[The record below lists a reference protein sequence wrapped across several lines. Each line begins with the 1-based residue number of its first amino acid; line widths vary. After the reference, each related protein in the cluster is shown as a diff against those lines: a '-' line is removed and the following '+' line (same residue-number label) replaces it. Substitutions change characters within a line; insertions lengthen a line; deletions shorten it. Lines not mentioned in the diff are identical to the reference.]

1 MSSEYSASL
10 NPSFFSLFFK
20 TLKLVVSIALSNFI
34 LSTPSEL
41 LRSVFVKTIMSLK
54 VSYLSISK
62 SSYFITIFLKFFE
75 NNIKDLDEA
84 SSNWVYAQKKIKDQ
98 NKIKF
103 LKTHSCLGAYKG
115 KPFTTIDYSLGGIY
129 IVRDPRNVISS
140 VMNHF
145 SLSVDEAYE
154 FMTDI
159 HRGTKAKIEDDYS
172 TYSYLST
179 WANHYKSWVN
189 SKNFRKIVIKYEDL
203 EIDKYETFRD
213 IIVFTNTLLN
223 NSDGVNK
230 IKLEKAIETTN
241 FNVLK
246 NKEKNE
252 GFDEALYSEDKK
264 EKKVFFNMGFNNR
277 WKKILREDIRKKLE
291 DVFKNEM
298 KDIGYI

>member
-1 MSSEYSASL
+1 MIIWIASYPKSGNTYIRSLLSAYY
-10 NPSFFSLFFK
+10 FSKDGNFNFDL
-20 TLKLVVSIALSNFI
+20 LK
-34 LSTPSEL
+34 
-41 LRSVFVKTIMSLK
+41 
-54 VSYLSISK
+54 
-62 SSYFITIFLKFFE
+62 
-75 NNIKDLDEA
+75 NIKQFPNTEFFNSNINSLDDA
-84 SSNWVYAQKKIKDQ
+84 SNNWLYAQKKIKEQ

-115 KPFTTIDYSLGGIY
+115 KPFTTVDYSLGGIY
-129 IVRDPRNVISS
+129 VVRDPRNVISS

-145 SLSVDEAYE
+145 SLNADEAFN

-159 HRGTKAKIEDDYS
+159 HRGTRSNIENDYS
-172 TYSYLST
+172 AYSYLNT
-179 WANHYKSWVN
+179 WANHYKSWAK
-189 SKNFRKIVIKYEDL
+189 SKNFRKIIIKYEEL
-203 EIDKYETFRD
+203 ETNKYETFRD

>member
-1 MSSEYSASL
+1 MIIWIASYPKSGNTYIRSLLSAYY
-10 NPSFFSLFFK
+10 FSKDGNFNFDL
-20 TLKLVVSIALSNFI
+20 LK
-34 LSTPSEL
+34 
-41 LRSVFVKTIMSLK
+41 
-54 VSYLSISK
+54 
-62 SSYFITIFLKFFE
+62 
-75 NNIKDLDEA
+75 NIKQFPNTEFFNSNINSLDDA
-84 SSNWVYAQKKIKDQ
+84 SNNWLYAQKKIKEQ
-98 NKIKF
+98 SKIKF

-115 KPFTTIDYSLGGIY
+115 KPFTTVDYSLGGIY
-129 IVRDPRNVISS
+129 VVRDPRNVISS

-145 SLSVDEAYE
+145 SLNADEAYN

-159 HRGTKAKIEDDYS
+159 HRGTRSNIENDYS
-172 TYSYLST
+172 AYSYLST
-179 WANHYKSWVN
+179 WANHYKSWAN
-189 SKNFRKIVIKYEDL
+189 SKNFRKIIIKYEEL
-203 EIDKYETFRD
+203 ETNKYETFRD

>member
-1 MSSEYSASL
+1 MIIWIASYPKSGNTYIRSLLSAYY
-10 NPSFFSLFFK
+10 FSKDGNFNFDL
-20 TLKLVVSIALSNFI
+20 LK
-34 LSTPSEL
+34 
-41 LRSVFVKTIMSLK
+41 
-54 VSYLSISK
+54 
-62 SSYFITIFLKFFE
+62 
-75 NNIKDLDEA
+75 NIKQFPNTEFFDSNINSLDDA
-84 SSNWVYAQKKIKDQ
+84 SNNWLYAQKKIKEQ

-115 KPFTTIDYSLGGIY
+115 KPFTTVDYSLGGIY
-129 IVRDPRNVISS
+129 VVRDPRNVISS

-145 SLSVDEAYE
+145 SLNADEAYN

-159 HRGTKAKIEDDYS
+159 HRGTRSNIENDYS
-172 TYSYLST
+172 AYSYLST
-179 WANHYKSWVN
+179 WANHYKSWAN
-189 SKNFRKIVIKYEDL
+189 SKNFRKIIIKYEEL
-203 EIDKYETFRD
+203 ETNKYETFRD

-277 WKKILREDIRKKLE
+277 WKKILRDDIRKKLE
-291 DVFKNEM
+291 DIFKNEM
-298 KDIGYI
+298 EDIGYK

>member
-1 MSSEYSASL
+1 MIIWIASYPKSGNTYIRSLLSAYY
-10 NPSFFSLFFK
+10 FSKDGNFNFDL
-20 TLKLVVSIALSNFI
+20 LK
-34 LSTPSEL
+34 
-41 LRSVFVKTIMSLK
+41 
-54 VSYLSISK
+54 
-62 SSYFITIFLKFFE
+62 
-75 NNIKDLDEA
+75 NIKQFPNTEFFNSNINSLDDA
-84 SSNWVYAQKKIKDQ
+84 SNNWLYAQKKIKEQ

-115 KPFTTIDYSLGGIY
+115 KPFTTVDYSLGGIY
-129 IVRDPRNVISS
+129 VVRDPRNVISS

-145 SLSVDEAYE
+145 SLNADEAFN

-159 HRGTKAKIEDDYS
+159 HRGTRSNIENDYS
-172 TYSYLST
+172 AYSYLST
-179 WANHYKSWVN
+179 WANHYKSWAK
-189 SKNFRKIVIKYEDL
+189 SKNFRKIIIKYEEL
-203 EIDKYETFRD
+203 ETNKYETFRD

-298 KDIGYI
+298 EDIGYK

>member
-1 MSSEYSASL
+1 MIIWIASYPKSGNTYIRSLLSAYY
-10 NPSFFSLFFK
+10 FSKDGNFNFDL
-20 TLKLVVSIALSNFI
+20 LK
-34 LSTPSEL
+34 
-41 LRSVFVKTIMSLK
+41 
-54 VSYLSISK
+54 
-62 SSYFITIFLKFFE
+62 
-75 NNIKDLDEA
+75 NIKQFPNTEFFNSNINSLDDA
-84 SSNWVYAQKKIKDQ
+84 SNNWLYAQKKIKEQ
-98 NKIKF
+98 SKIKF

-115 KPFTTIDYSLGGIY
+115 KPFTTVDYSLGGIY
-129 IVRDPRNVISS
+129 VVRDPRNVISS

-145 SLSVDEAYE
+145 SLNADEAYN

-159 HRGTKAKIEDDYS
+159 HRGTRSNIENDYS
-172 TYSYLST
+172 AYSYLST
-179 WANHYKSWVN
+179 WANHYKSWAN
-189 SKNFRKIVIKYEDL
+189 SKNFRKIIIKYEEL
-203 EIDKYETFRD
+203 ETNKYETFRD

-277 WKKILREDIRKKLE
+277 WKKILRDDIRKKLE
-291 DVFKNEM
+291 DIFKNEM
-298 KDIGYI
+298 EDIGYK

>member
-1 MSSEYSASL
+1 MIIWIASYPKSGNTYIRSLLSAYY
-10 NPSFFSLFFK
+10 FSKDGNFNFDL
-20 TLKLVVSIALSNFI
+20 LK
-34 LSTPSEL
+34 
-41 LRSVFVKTIMSLK
+41 
-54 VSYLSISK
+54 
-62 SSYFITIFLKFFE
+62 
-75 NNIKDLDEA
+75 NIKQFPNTEFFNSNINSLDDA
-84 SSNWVYAQKKIKDQ
+84 SNNWLYAQKKIKEQ

-115 KPFTTIDYSLGGIY
+115 KPFTTVDYSLGGIY
-129 IVRDPRNVISS
+129 VVRDPRNVISS

-145 SLSVDEAYE
+145 SLNADEAYN

-159 HRGTKAKIEDDYS
+159 HRGTRSNIENDYS
-172 TYSYLST
+172 AYSYLST
-179 WANHYKSWVN
+179 WANHYKSWAN
-189 SKNFRKIVIKYEDL
+189 SKNFRKIIIKYEEL
-203 EIDKYETFRD
+203 ETNKYETFRD

-277 WKKILREDIRKKLE
+277 WKKILRKDIREKLE

-298 KDIGYI
+298 EDIGYI

>member
-1 MSSEYSASL
+1 MIIWIASYPKSGNTYIRSFLSAYY
-10 NPSFFSLFFK
+10 FSHDGTFNFDL
-20 TLKLVVSIALSNFI
+20 LK
-34 LSTPSEL
+34 
-41 LRSVFVKTIMSLK
+41 
-54 VSYLSISK
+54 
-62 SSYFITIFLKFFE
+62 
-75 NNIKDLDEA
+75 NIKQFPNTEFFDTNINDLDEA
-84 SSNWVYAQKKIKDQ
+84 SNNWVYAQKKIKDQ
-98 NKIKF
+98 NKVKF

-223 NSDGVNK
+223 NSDGVDK
-230 IKLEKAIETTN
+230 IKLERAIETTN

-252 GFDEALYSEDKK
+252 GFKEALYSEDKG

>member
-1 MSSEYSASL
+1 MIIWIASYPKSGNTYIRSLLSAYY
-10 NPSFFSLFFK
+10 FSKDGNFNFDL
-20 TLKLVVSIALSNFI
+20 LK
-34 LSTPSEL
+34 
-41 LRSVFVKTIMSLK
+41 
-54 VSYLSISK
+54 
-62 SSYFITIFLKFFE
+62 
-75 NNIKDLDEA
+75 NIKQFPNTEFFDSNINSLDDA
-84 SSNWVYAQKKIKDQ
+84 SNNWLYAQKKIKEQ

-115 KPFTTIDYSLGGIY
+115 KPFTTVDYSLGGIY
-129 IVRDPRNVISS
+129 VVRDPRNVISS

-145 SLSVDEAYE
+145 SLNADEAYN

-159 HRGTKAKIEDDYS
+159 HRGTRSNIENDYS
-172 TYSYLST
+172 AYSYLST
-179 WANHYKSWVN
+179 WANHYKSWAN
-189 SKNFRKIVIKYEDL
+189 SKNFRKIIIKYEEL
-203 EIDKYETFRD
+203 ETNKYETFRD

>member
-1 MSSEYSASL
+1 MIIWIASYPKSGNTYIRSLLSAYY
-10 NPSFFSLFFK
+10 FSKDGNFNFDL
-20 TLKLVVSIALSNFI
+20 LK
-34 LSTPSEL
+34 
-41 LRSVFVKTIMSLK
+41 
-54 VSYLSISK
+54 
-62 SSYFITIFLKFFE
+62 
-75 NNIKDLDEA
+75 NIKQFPNTEFFNSNINSLDDA
-84 SSNWVYAQKKIKDQ
+84 SNNWLYAQKKIKEK

-115 KPFTTIDYSLGGIY
+115 KPFTTVDYSLGGIY
-129 IVRDPRNVISS
+129 VVRDPRNVISS

-145 SLSVDEAYE
+145 SLNADEAYN

-159 HRGTKAKIEDDYS
+159 HRGTRSNIENDYS
-172 TYSYLST
+172 AYSYLST
-179 WANHYKSWVN
+179 WANHYKSWAN
-189 SKNFRKIVIKYEDL
+189 SKNFRKIIIKYEEL
-203 EIDKYETFRD
+203 ETNKYETFRD

>member
-1 MSSEYSASL
+1 MDSIIPKSGNLYKIFFISL
-10 NPSFFSLFFK
+10 LLSKDGTFYFDLLNNIKQFPNTEFFD
-20 TLKLVVSIALSNFI
+20 T
-34 LSTPSEL
+34 
-41 LRSVFVKTIMSLK
+41 
-54 VSYLSISK
+54 
-62 SSYFITIFLKFFE
+62 
-75 NNIKDLDEA
+75 NIKDLDEA

-223 NSDGVNK
+223 NSDGVDK
-230 IKLEKAIETTN
+230 IKLERAIETTN

-246 NKEKNE
+246 I
-252 GFDEALYSEDKK
+252 KK
-264 EKKVFFNMGFNNR
+264 KMRDLKKHCIQKTRGRKSFF
-277 WKKILREDIRKKLE
+277 
-291 DVFKNEM
+291 
-298 KDIGYI
+298 

>member
-1 MSSEYSASL
+1 MIIWIASYPKSGNTYIRSLLSAYY
-10 NPSFFSLFFK
+10 FSKDGNFNFDL
-20 TLKLVVSIALSNFI
+20 LK
-34 LSTPSEL
+34 
-41 LRSVFVKTIMSLK
+41 
-54 VSYLSISK
+54 
-62 SSYFITIFLKFFE
+62 
-75 NNIKDLDEA
+75 NIKQFPNTEFFNSNINSLDDA
-84 SSNWVYAQKKIKDQ
+84 SNNWLFAQKKIKEQ

-115 KPFTTIDYSLGGIY
+115 KPFTTVDYSLGGIY
-129 IVRDPRNVISS
+129 VVRDPRNVISS

-145 SLSVDEAYE
+145 SLNADEAYN

-159 HRGTKAKIEDDYS
+159 HRGTRSNIENDYS
-172 TYSYLST
+172 AYSYLST
-179 WANHYKSWVN
+179 WANHYKSWAN
-189 SKNFRKIVIKYEDL
+189 SKNFRKIIIKYEEL
-203 EIDKYETFRD
+203 ETNKYETFRD

>member
-1 MSSEYSASL
+1 MIIWIASYPKSGNTYIRSFLSAYYFSKDGTFNFDL
-10 NPSFFSLFFK
+10 LKNIKQFPNTEFFD
-20 TLKLVVSIALSNFI
+20 T
-34 LSTPSEL
+34 
-41 LRSVFVKTIMSLK
+41 
-54 VSYLSISK
+54 
-62 SSYFITIFLKFFE
+62 
-75 NNIKDLDEA
+75 NIKDLDEA
-84 SSNWVYAQKKIKDQ
+84 SSNWAYAQKKIKDQ

-159 HRGTKAKIEDDYS
+159 HRGTKSKIENDYS

-179 WANHYKSWVN
+179 WANHYKSWAN

-203 EIDKYETFRD
+203 ETDKYETFRD

-223 NSDGVNK
+223 NSDGVDK
-230 IKLEKAIETTN
+230 IKLERAIETTN

-252 GFDEALYSEDKK
+252 GFEEALYSEDSG
-264 EKKVFFNMGFNNR
+264 EKKIFFNKGFNNR
-277 WKKILREDIRKKLE
+277 WKKILRDDIRKKLE
-291 DVFKNEM
+291 DIFENEM
-298 KDIGYI
+298 EDIGYK

>member
-1 MSSEYSASL
+1 MIIWIASYPKSGNTYIRSLLSAYY
-10 NPSFFSLFFK
+10 FSKDGNFNFDL
-20 TLKLVVSIALSNFI
+20 LK
-34 LSTPSEL
+34 
-41 LRSVFVKTIMSLK
+41 
-54 VSYLSISK
+54 
-62 SSYFITIFLKFFE
+62 
-75 NNIKDLDEA
+75 NIKQFPNTEFFDSNINSLDDA
-84 SSNWVYAQKKIKDQ
+84 SNNWLYAQKKIKQQ

-115 KPFTTIDYSLGGIY
+115 KPFTTVDYSLGGIY
-129 IVRDPRNVISS
+129 VVRDPRNVISS

-145 SLSVDEAYE
+145 SLNADEAYN

-159 HRGTKAKIEDDYS
+159 HRGTRSNIENDYS
-172 TYSYLST
+172 AYSYLST
-179 WANHYKSWVN
+179 WANHYKSCAN
-189 SKNFRKIVIKYEDL
+189 SKNFRKIIIKYEEL
-203 EIDKYETFRD
+203 ETNKYETFRD

>member
-1 MSSEYSASL
+1 MIIWIASYPKSGNTYIRSFLSAYY
-10 NPSFFSLFFK
+10 FSHDGTFNFDL
-20 TLKLVVSIALSNFI
+20 LK
-34 LSTPSEL
+34 
-41 LRSVFVKTIMSLK
+41 
-54 VSYLSISK
+54 
-62 SSYFITIFLKFFE
+62 
-75 NNIKDLDEA
+75 NIKQFPNTEFFDTNINDLDEA
-84 SSNWVYAQKKIKDQ
+84 SNNWVYAQKKIKDQ
-98 NKIKF
+98 NKVKF

-159 HRGTKAKIEDDYS
+159 HRGTKSKIENDYS

-179 WANHYKSWVN
+179 WANHYKSWAN

-203 EIDKYETFRD
+203 ETDKYETFRD

-223 NSDGVNK
+223 NSDGVDK
-230 IKLEKAIETTN
+230 IKLERAIETTN

-252 GFDEALYSEDKK
+252 GFEEALYSEDSG
-264 EKKVFFNMGFNNR
+264 EKKIFFNKGFNNR
-277 WKKILREDIRKKLE
+277 WKKILRDDIRKKLE
-291 DVFKNEM
+291 DIFKNEM
-298 KDIGYI
+298 EDIGYK

>member
-1 MSSEYSASL
+1 MIIWIASYPKSGNTYIRSLLSAYY
-10 NPSFFSLFFK
+10 FSKDGNFNFDL
-20 TLKLVVSIALSNFI
+20 LK
-34 LSTPSEL
+34 
-41 LRSVFVKTIMSLK
+41 
-54 VSYLSISK
+54 
-62 SSYFITIFLKFFE
+62 
-75 NNIKDLDEA
+75 NIKQFPNTEFFDSNINSLDDA
-84 SSNWVYAQKKIKDQ
+84 SNNWLYAQKKIKEQ

-115 KPFTTIDYSLGGIY
+115 KPFTTVDYSLGGIY
-129 IVRDPRNVISS
+129 VVRDPRNVISS

-145 SLSVDEAYE
+145 SLNADEAYN

-159 HRGTKAKIEDDYS
+159 HRGTRSNIENDYS
-172 TYSYLST
+172 AYSYLST
-179 WANHYKSWVN
+179 WANHYKSWAK
-189 SKNFRKIVIKYEDL
+189 SKNFRKIIIKYEEL
-203 EIDKYETFRD
+203 ETNKYETFRD

>member
-1 MSSEYSASL
+1 MIIWIASYPKSGNTYIRSLLSAYY
-10 NPSFFSLFFK
+10 FSKDGNFNFDL
-20 TLKLVVSIALSNFI
+20 LK
-34 LSTPSEL
+34 
-41 LRSVFVKTIMSLK
+41 
-54 VSYLSISK
+54 
-62 SSYFITIFLKFFE
+62 
-75 NNIKDLDEA
+75 NIKQFPNTEFFNSNINSLDDA
-84 SSNWVYAQKKIKDQ
+84 SNNWLYAQKKIKEE

-115 KPFTTIDYSLGGIY
+115 KPFTTVDYSLGGIY
-129 IVRDPRNVISS
+129 VVRDPRNVISS

-145 SLSVDEAYE
+145 SLNADEAYN

-159 HRGTKAKIEDDYS
+159 HRGTKSNIENDYS
-172 TYSYLST
+172 AYSYLST
-179 WANHYKSWVN
+179 WANHYKSWAN
-189 SKNFRKIVIKYEDL
+189 SKNFRKIIIKYEEL
-203 EIDKYETFRD
+203 ETNKYETFRD

>member
-1 MSSEYSASL
+1 MIIWIASYPKSGNTYIRSFLSAYYFSKDGTFDFDLL
-10 NPSFFSLFFK
+10 NNIKQFPNTEFFD
-20 TLKLVVSIALSNFI
+20 T
-34 LSTPSEL
+34 
-41 LRSVFVKTIMSLK
+41 
-54 VSYLSISK
+54 
-62 SSYFITIFLKFFE
+62 
-75 NNIKDLDEA
+75 NIKDLDEA

-145 SLSVDEAYE
+145 SLNADEAYN

-159 HRGTKAKIEDDYS
+159 HRGTRSNIENDYS
-172 TYSYLST
+172 AYSYLST
-179 WANHYKSWVN
+179 WANHYKSWAN
-189 SKNFRKIVIKYEDL
+189 SKNFRKIIIKYEEL
-203 EIDKYETFRD
+203 ETNKYETFRD

-223 NSDGVNK
+223 NSDGVDK
-230 IKLEKAIETTN
+230 IKLERAIETTN

-252 GFDEALYSEDKK
+252 GFKEALYSEDKG

-291 DVFKNEM
+291 DIFKNEM
-298 KDIGYI
+298 EDIGYK

>member
-1 MSSEYSASL
+1 MIIWIASYPKSGNTYIRCLLSAYY
-10 NPSFFSLFFK
+10 FSKDGNFNFDL
-20 TLKLVVSIALSNFI
+20 LK
-34 LSTPSEL
+34 
-41 LRSVFVKTIMSLK
+41 
-54 VSYLSISK
+54 
-62 SSYFITIFLKFFE
+62 
-75 NNIKDLDEA
+75 NIKQFPNTEFFNSNINSLDDA
-84 SSNWVYAQKKIKDQ
+84 SNNWLYAQKKIKEQ

-115 KPFTTIDYSLGGIY
+115 KPFTTVDYSLGGIY
-129 IVRDPRNVISS
+129 VVRDPRNVISS

-145 SLSVDEAYE
+145 SLNADEAYN

-159 HRGTKAKIEDDYS
+159 HRGTRSNIENDYS
-172 TYSYLST
+172 AYSYLST
-179 WANHYKSWVN
+179 WANHYKSWAN
-189 SKNFRKIVIKYEDL
+189 SKNFRKIIIKYEEL
-203 EIDKYETFRD
+203 ETNKYETFRD

>member
-1 MSSEYSASL
+1 MIIWIASYPKSGNTYIRSLLSAYY
-10 NPSFFSLFFK
+10 FSKDGNFNFDL
-20 TLKLVVSIALSNFI
+20 LK
-34 LSTPSEL
+34 
-41 LRSVFVKTIMSLK
+41 
-54 VSYLSISK
+54 
-62 SSYFITIFLKFFE
+62 
-75 NNIKDLDEA
+75 NIKQFPNTEFFDSNINSLDDA
-84 SSNWVYAQKKIKDQ
+84 SNNWLYAQKKIKQQ

-115 KPFTTIDYSLGGIY
+115 KPFTTVDYSLGGIY
-129 IVRDPRNVISS
+129 VVRDPRNVISS

-145 SLSVDEAYE
+145 SLNADEAYN

-159 HRGTKAKIEDDYS
+159 HRGTRSNIENDYS
-172 TYSYLST
+172 AYSYLST
-179 WANHYKSWVN
+179 WANHYKSWAN
-189 SKNFRKIVIKYEDL
+189 SKNFRKIIIKYEEL
-203 EIDKYETFRD
+203 ETNKYETFRD

>member
-1 MSSEYSASL
+1 MIIWIASYPKSGNTYIRCLLSAYY
-10 NPSFFSLFFK
+10 FSKDGNFNFDL
-20 TLKLVVSIALSNFI
+20 LK
-34 LSTPSEL
+34 
-41 LRSVFVKTIMSLK
+41 
-54 VSYLSISK
+54 
-62 SSYFITIFLKFFE
+62 
-75 NNIKDLDEA
+75 NIKQFPNTEFFNSNINSLDDA
-84 SSNWVYAQKKIKDQ
+84 SNNWLYAQKKIKEQ

-115 KPFTTIDYSLGGIY
+115 KPFTTVDYSLGGIY
-129 IVRDPRNVISS
+129 VVRDPRNVISS

-145 SLSVDEAYE
+145 SLNADEAYN

-159 HRGTKAKIEDDYS
+159 HRGTRSNIENDYS
-172 TYSYLST
+172 AYSYLST
-179 WANHYKSWVN
+179 WANHYKSWAN
-189 SKNFRKIVIKYEDL
+189 SKNFRKIIIKYEEL
-203 EIDKYETFRD
+203 ETNKYETFRD

-277 WKKILREDIRKKLE
+277 WKKILRKDIREKLE

-298 KDIGYI
+298 EDIGYI

>member
-1 MSSEYSASL
+1 MIIWIASYPKSGNTYIRSLLSAYY
-10 NPSFFSLFFK
+10 FSKDGNFNFDL
-20 TLKLVVSIALSNFI
+20 LK
-34 LSTPSEL
+34 
-41 LRSVFVKTIMSLK
+41 
-54 VSYLSISK
+54 
-62 SSYFITIFLKFFE
+62 
-75 NNIKDLDEA
+75 NIKQFPNTEFFNSNINSLDDA
-84 SSNWVYAQKKIKDQ
+84 SNNWLYAQKKIKEQ

-115 KPFTTIDYSLGGIY
+115 KPFTTVDYSLGGIY
-129 IVRDPRNVISS
+129 VVRDPRNVISS

-145 SLSVDEAYE
+145 SLNADEAFN

-159 HRGTKAKIEDDYS
+159 HRGTRSNIENDYS
-172 TYSYLST
+172 AYSYLST
-179 WANHYKSWVN
+179 WANHYKSWAK
-189 SKNFRKIVIKYEDL
+189 SKNFRKIIIKYEEL
-203 EIDKYETFRD
+203 ETNKYETFRD

>member
-1 MSSEYSASL
+1 MIIWIASYPKSGNTYIRSLLSAYY
-10 NPSFFSLFFK
+10 FSKDGNFNFDL
-20 TLKLVVSIALSNFI
+20 LK
-34 LSTPSEL
+34 
-41 LRSVFVKTIMSLK
+41 
-54 VSYLSISK
+54 
-62 SSYFITIFLKFFE
+62 
-75 NNIKDLDEA
+75 NIKQFPNTEFFDSNINSLDDA
-84 SSNWVYAQKKIKDQ
+84 SNNWLYAQKKIKEQ
-98 NKIKF
+98 SKIKF

-115 KPFTTIDYSLGGIY
+115 KPFTTVDYSLGGIY
-129 IVRDPRNVISS
+129 VVRDPRNVISS

-145 SLSVDEAYE
+145 SLNADEAYN

-159 HRGTKAKIEDDYS
+159 HRGTRSNIENDYS
-172 TYSYLST
+172 AYSYLST
-179 WANHYKSWVN
+179 WANHYKSWAN
-189 SKNFRKIVIKYEDL
+189 SKNFRKIIIKYEEL
-203 EIDKYETFRD
+203 ETNKYETFRD